1 MFITKTYNIVYKK
14 RDYHGLIALA
24 MTANLAYN
32 AQSLRGAAVNFS
44 DEAIH
49 NTLDNE
55 KGKHKWL

>member
-1 MFITKTYNIVYKK
+1 M
-14 RDYHGLIALA
+14 DCHGLIALA
-24 MTANLAYN
+24 MTAHLAYN
-32 AQSLRGAAVNFS
+32 AQSLRGAGVNFS

>member
-1 MFITKTYNIVYKK
+1 M
-14 RDYHGLIALA
+14 DCHGLITLA
-24 MTANLAYN
+24 TTAHLAYN
-32 AQSLRGAAVNFS
+32 AQSLRGAGVNFS